1 MARAP
6 EETAP
11 AAAPG
16 RAEQP
21 AQTWRAPV
29 VLPVK
34 SVVSAALGIL
44 VVAVFF
50 PLWIAVPVA
59 VVLGGWGLGMCVRH
73 GQIRLDPGAGTLT
86 VRLGLLTRQ
95 VAIRDIDVVQLD
107 RAKVTI
113 GRTDGTAISCYA
125 WRRSRLDQ
133 WLCVPDVASD
143 VAHAISR
150 AAAAVRAPATE
161 GTGGVRRARSGRNL
175 SLTAVAVTGILEIAL
190 AFFARVSWGSPAL
203 TVLGVI
209 VALGLGFTG
218 MFSVCFAL
226 WTFLSTRTRRR

>member
-11 AAAPG
+11 AAAPEL
-16 RAEQP
+16 EQP

-29 VLPVK
+29 VLQVK

-50 PLWIAVPVA
+50 PVWIAIPVA
-59 VVLGGWGLGMCVRH
+59 VVLGGWGVGMCVRRA
-73 GQIRLDPGAGTLT
+73 QLRLDPGAGTLT
-86 VRLGLLTRQ
+86 VRRGPLTRR
-95 VAIRDIDVVQLD
+95 VAVRDIDVVGLD

-113 GRTDGTAISCYA
+113 GRADGTAISCYA

-133 WLCVPDVASD
+133 WLRVPVVASD
-143 VAHAISR
+143 VAHAISK
-150 AAAAVRAPATE
+150 AAAAVRGSRDE
-161 GTGGVRRARSGRNL
+161 GAGGARRTRSGKNS
-175 SLTAVAVTGILEIAL
+175 SLTVVAVTGIIEIAA
-190 AFFARVSWGSPAL
+190 AFFVRVSWGSPAL

-218 MFSVCFAL
+218 MFSVVFAL
-226 WTFLSTRTRRR
+226 WTFLSVRTRRR